1 MKKIALL
8 ILCITLFLTS
18 CTSDEPMETEI
29 FAMDTFIQLR
39 IWGEAEPLTAVA
51 DLIREL
57 DRSFNVHSEGSE
69 IFALNRD
76 KNANLSPFAVEL
88 LNAAVSYSRTTDGAF
103 DPTVFPVVEQW
114 KEAADA
120 VPVPE
125 LKSVG
130 FENIVITG
138 QVAKLENGASLDL
151 GGIAKGFA
159 AQKSIELLQQAGVE
173 TALLSLGGN
182 VQTLGAKPDGS
193 KWAVGIAD
201 PDAPSEHAAVVEFEG
216 SMALVTSGGY
226 QRYYDIGAERYHHI
240 IDPKTGFPAENKLAS
255 VTILAKNGTMAD
267 AYSTALFVMGLEQAV
282 DFWRHQTDFEAVFI
296 LKDGSLLATE
306 GAAPMLA
313 QCEFTVIER

>member
-306 GAAPMLA
+306 GAAPMLT

>member
-39 IWGEAEPLTAVA
+39 IWGEAEQLTAVA

-226 QRYYDIGAERYHHI
+226 QRYYEIGAERYHHI
-240 IDPKTGFPAENKLAS
+240 IDPKTGFPAENELAS

>member
-226 QRYYDIGAERYHHI
+226 QRYYEIGAERYHHI
-240 IDPKTGFPAENKLAS
+240 IDPKTGFPAENELAS

>member
-39 IWGEAEPLTAVA
+39 IWGEAEQLTAVA

-151 GGIAKGFA
+151 GAIAKGFA

-226 QRYYDIGAERYHHI
+226 QRYYEIGAERYHHI
-240 IDPKTGFPAENKLAS
+240 IDPKTGFPAENELAS

>member
-18 CTSDEPMETEI
+18 CTSDGPMETEI
-29 FAMDTFIQLR
+29 FAMDTFMQLR
-39 IWGEAEPLTAVA
+39 IWGEAEQLTAVT

-57 DRSFNVHSEGSE
+57 DRSFNAHSEVSE

-120 VPVPE
+120 VPVPD

-130 FENIVITG
+130 FENVVITG

-173 TALLSLGGN
+173 AALLSLGGN

-240 IDPKTGFPAENKLAS
+240 IDPKTGFPAENELAS

-296 LKDGSLLATE
+296 LKDGSVLATE
-306 GAAPMLA
+306 GAAPMLT
-313 QCEFTVIER
+313 QCELTVIER